1 MSDPGDNWIERDLYY
16 HLRRALRSRYPAS
29 EGWRIFPQYNGIT
42 YIPDFV
48 CKRKNKGRV
57 ETVIC
62 EVKGGSRPTISKK
75 DVSQLKQ
82 YARNL
87 AGNNVIILDKIF
99 AIPYGVDVIHVPDD
113 IKIIR
118 LKKMGYVE

>member
-1 MSDPGDNWIERDLYY
+1 MSDPGDNWKERDLYD
-16 HLRRALRSRYPAS
+16 HVRNALRRRYPAS
-29 EGWRIFPQYNGIT
+29 LGWEIIAQYNGIT

-48 CKRKNKGRV
+48 CERKNRGRI
-57 ETVIC
+57 EKVIC
-62 EVKGGSRPTISKK
+62 EVKGGTRPTISNN
-75 DVSQLKQ
+75 DVSQLKR

-99 AIPYGVDVIHVPDD
+99 AIPYGVDVIHIPDD

-118 LKKMGYVE
+118 LKKMGYTE